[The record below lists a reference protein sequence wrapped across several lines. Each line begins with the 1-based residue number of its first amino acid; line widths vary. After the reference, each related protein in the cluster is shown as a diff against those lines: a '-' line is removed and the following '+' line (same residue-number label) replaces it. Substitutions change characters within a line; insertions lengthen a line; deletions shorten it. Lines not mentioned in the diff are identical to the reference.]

1 MGALPRYFEHVG
13 NTCVNVNSVC
23 PVSVGSTAPRT
34 TGRPGPEMFIQRLL
48 TERVSCPWL
57 RFDVLTEVFSSCVNV
72 NEAQRHPPWHREA
85 PPTWSASKGR

>member
-48 TERVSCPWL
+48 TE
-57 RFDVLTEVFSSCVNV
+57 VFSSCVNV
-72 NEAQRHPPWHREA
+72 NE
-85 PPTWSASKGR
+85 

>member
-1 MGALPRYFEHVG
+1 MGALPRYFDTSR

-48 TERVSCPWL
+48 TE
-57 RFDVLTEVFSSCVNV
+57 VFSSCVNV
-72 NEAQRHPPWHREA
+72 NATLIRVCERGMRH
-85 PPTWSASKGR
+85 TSASI